1 MEGPAPR
8 GRLAGW
14 LVPVGAVVVF
24 LALLIGVDWGSG
36 DPVDGRAV
44 DVPDPSIP
52 TSLSI
57 PTTLS
62 IPSPAEPTVT
72 PASRV
77 ARGDRLEELVP
88 GLDGTLLAVVGQ
100 GGRIHSLYLWHPED
114 SFPETWPLP
123 ANASSFALNPTGTL
137 FGYLTFGVDHSEGD
151 TLWVMEPGGTAVQV
165 AEQVAEQV
173 VGGFA
178 FSGTQPG
185 YLAWIGRDPDTL
197 ATSLFTTRVSTPLDP
212 RDPFTDPEAFGVMP
226 EGTVLLGWNDGW
238 VWTATEDRAT
248 GETRIR
254 AFSTRDGLLLAEYS
268 WSKAVVGPRGHRVLL
283 GRTTGPTWTFAA
295 VGWDPGI
302 EPDPLDWAP
311 TEPSG
316 QYQFVAW
323 SASDMVW
330 RLAFIGSQ
338 GQPDSWVEVWELS
351 RGDDHS
357 DSEALNGTLV
367 HRVEFGY
374 RIWDVEWSSSDRFV
388 LMPGND
394 DQSGRSVLLVLDT
407 QDGSLDEIEFPDPV
421 QYADVI
427 PTTEFG
433 QMVPGVVGLDL
444 EQARAALIEAGFAVE
459 VSPTAGDP
467 AGRAVW
473 SQMPAGGE
481 RARLGSVVG
490 LDVVG
495 PDPDPALFDAPL
507 GGPGCNPPS
516 PTAPWAG
523 LTETR
528 GTADFEVWALL
539 WRRPPWQVGEWAEM
553 EIHLDV
559 DNARDVT
566 FSAEHEDG
574 TIVEPIWGPEYA
586 GSGSSNHDRP
596 GDEWRMA
603 FALPEAGCWAIH
615 IDIDGQRSAGIWIEV
630 G

>member
-1 MEGPAPR
+1 MEPAPK
-8 GRLAGW
+8 GRLPVW

-44 DVPDPSIP
+44 DVPDPP
-52 TSLSI
+52 I

-62 IPSPAEPTVT
+62 IPSSSLTTVNSV
-72 PASRV
+72 PPGE
-77 ARGDRLEELVP
+77 RGSPLGELVP

-123 ANASSFALNPTGTL
+123 ADAHSFALNPTGTL
-137 FGYLTFGVDHSEGD
+137 FAYLTFGADHSEGD

-165 AEQVAEQV
+165 AEEVAEQV
-173 VGGFA
+173 VGGFG

-197 ATSLFTTRVSTPLDP
+197 VTGLFTARVSTPLDP
-212 RDPFTDPEAFGVMP
+212 RDPFTDPEVFGVMP
-226 EGTVLLGWNDGW
+226 KGTVLLGWNNGW
-238 VWTATEDRAT
+238 VWTATEDRAIN
-248 GETRIR
+248 ETRIR
-254 AFSTRDGLLLAEYS
+254 TFSTRDGLLLAEYS

-311 TEPSG
+311 TDPSG

-323 SASDMVW
+323 SASDAVW

-388 LMPGND
+388 LMPGAH

-407 QDGSLDEIEFPDPV
+407 QDGSLDEIDFPDSV

-433 QMVPGVVGLDL
+433 QIVPEVVGLDL
-444 EQARAALIEAGFAVE
+444 EQARAALIEAGFDVE
-459 VSPTAGDP
+459 VSSSTGDP
-467 AGRAVW
+467 DGRAVW
-473 SQMPAGGE
+473 SQIPAGGE
-481 RARLGSVVG
+481 RARLRSVVV

-495 PDPDPALFDAPL
+495 PDPDPALLDAPL

-516 PTAPWAG
+516 PTAPWAE

-539 WRRPPWQVGEWAEM
+539 WRTPQAWPVGEWAEM
-553 EIHLDV
+553 SIHLDV
-559 DNARDVT
+559 DTALSVT

-574 TIVEPIWGPEYA
+574 TTVEPTWGPVNH
-586 GSGSSNHDRP
+586 GSGSSNYDRP

-603 FALPEAGCWAIH
+603 FTLPHSGCWAIH
-615 IDIDGQRSAGIWIEV
+615 IDIDGQRSGEIWIEV